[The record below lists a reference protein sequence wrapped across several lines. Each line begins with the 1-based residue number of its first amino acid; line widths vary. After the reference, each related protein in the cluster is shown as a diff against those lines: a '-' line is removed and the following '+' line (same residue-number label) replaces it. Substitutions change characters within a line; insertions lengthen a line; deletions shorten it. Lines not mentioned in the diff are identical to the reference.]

1 MLAMAIFSI
10 DQFTQWLEEAVE
22 RVPPRYLRE
31 LTGGFN
37 VQEECRQEGDYY
49 ILGEYIE
56 DGQLGGFIV
65 FYYGS
70 FVNLLEDEPEQ
81 VWIEEIIE
89 TVFHEMQHHLE
100 SMAGR
105 DDLARQELEELGR
118 ILGQQKG

>member
-1 MLAMAIFSI
+1 MAGGGGGARS
-10 DQFTQWLEEAVE
+10 A
-22 RVPPRYLRE
+22 RYLRE

-70 FVNLLEDEPEQ
+70 FVSAE
-81 VWIEEIIE
+81 
-89 TVFHEMQHHLE
+89 
-100 SMAGR
+100 G
-105 DDLARQELEELGR
+105 
-118 ILGQQKG
+118 